1 MKINKNQIELQNDEK
16 KSTKNAKENAKVQIL
31 CVSKTEMIS
40 LSCQSWNFTL
50 KFVFQAVL
58 WSWKFQI
65 SEFSTQIFVLFG
77 IF

>member
-40 LSCQSWNFTL
+40 LSCQS
-50 KFVFQAVL
+50 
-58 WSWKFQI
+58 
-65 SEFSTQIFVLFG
+65 
-77 IF
+77 